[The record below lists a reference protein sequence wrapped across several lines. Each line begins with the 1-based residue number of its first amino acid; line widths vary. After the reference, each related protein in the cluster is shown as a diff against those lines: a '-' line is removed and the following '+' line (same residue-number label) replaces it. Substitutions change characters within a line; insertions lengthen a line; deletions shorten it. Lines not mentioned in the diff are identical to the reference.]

1 MKRSIPG
8 CDKLA
13 WRDDE
18 ALDAEVRARI
28 GPVDTRFKGRV
39 TLSERDPPNGY
50 RLTGEGQG
58 GAAGFASGSALVR
71 LLPADGG
78 GTRLRYDI
86 DATVGGKLAQI
97 GSRLIDA
104 AAHKFADEF
113 FERFAA
119 QVAPTLALA
128 EPSSPAVVGS
138 SQTRAEAGHL
148 GADADRAGLSHAV
161 AVRAGWE
168 RRKALRQAPQRE
180 VADDRGRDDGKR
192 AKGRSAR
199 SRRAPFSST
208 SCAIIWD

>member
-1 MKRSIPG
+1 MQLSAEHHLDASRDVVWAALNNVEVLKRSIPG

-128 EPSSPAVVGS
+128 EPSSPAGS
-138 SQTRAEAGHL
+138 EAVKPGLRPVIWVPTLIALVFLMLLLFARL
-148 GADADRAGLSHAV
+148 GAS
-161 AVRAGWE
+161 
-168 RRKALRQAPQRE
+168 
-180 VADDRGRDDGKR
+180 
-192 AKGRSAR
+192 
-199 SRRAPFSST
+199 
-208 SCAIIWD
+208 